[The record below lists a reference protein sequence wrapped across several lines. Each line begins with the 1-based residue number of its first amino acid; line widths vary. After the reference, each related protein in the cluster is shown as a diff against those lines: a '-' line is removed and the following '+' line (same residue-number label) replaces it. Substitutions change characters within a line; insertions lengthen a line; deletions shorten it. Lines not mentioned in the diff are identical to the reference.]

1 MLLEILHQFS
11 KQNDKSIHYIYI
23 YTLPAHVTYKS
34 WIASTFLSN
43 ILYCYISIAAIL
55 AINFVHSAIGVMPSR
70 YIETWEDADGTK
82 FELLGLM
89 THLHFYM
96 RHTVTFNCLGLRR
109 VWVSGYWRAISAWSH
124 VRPIYTH
131 VMSNGFISL
140 HRSVAYIASNSN
152 VKPAAGSGIFV

>member
-11 KQNDKSIHYIYI
+11 KQNDKSIHYIY
-23 YTLPAHVTYKS
+23 TLPSHVTYKS

-89 THLHFYM
+89 THLHFYAPYCHFQLPWIKACM
-96 RHTVTFNCLGLRR
+96 GIWIL
-109 VWVSGYWRAISAWSH
+109 A
-124 VRPIYTH
+124 
-131 VMSNGFISL
+131 SNF
-140 HRSVAYIASNSN
+140 RMEPRQAYIA
-152 VKPAAGSGIFV
+152 ICHD